1 MGRIIEK
8 FINLF
13 VPCLNMKR
21 TLSGLESKLVMKFE
35 WQRRSLLTPA
45 DVRKH
50 LRCDEATAWKLLHK
64 LERKRWFERIQRGLY
79 LFIPAERGE
88 RAIPPLNPFL
98 VAGRLLEPYYLSYAT
113 AAAHYG
119 LTTQMRP
126 VIFIAATKRKKQL
139 KWRNST
145 FKFVTLSAKKF
156 FGYTTSKVQDTDVQI
171 AELEKAVVDCLD
183 KPRYAGGIGEVA
195 MILHA
200 ALRKADRAKLV
211 DYATRMGSS
220 ALIQRLG
227 FLSDV
232 IRERFEEG
240 LSRQFTST
248 LWKHVGRSLIYI
260 APTASFGYKGAFNKT
275 WRVVENVPREQ
286 LLAELTIM

>member
-1 MGRIIEK
+1 
-8 FINLF
+8 
-13 VPCLNMKR
+13 MKR
-21 TLSGLESKLVMKFE
+21 TLSSLESKLVMKLE
-35 WQRRSLLTPA
+35 WQKSSVITPA
-45 DVRKH
+45 DVKKY
-50 LRCDEATAWKLLHK
+50 LRCDDATTWKLLHK

-88 RAIPPLNPFL
+88 SAIPPLNPFL
-98 VAGRLLEPYYLSYAT
+98 VASRLVEPYYLTYAT

-126 VIFIAATKRKKQL
+126 VIFIATTKRKKQL

-145 FKFVTLSAKKF
+145 FKFVTLPTKKF
-156 FGYTTSKVQDTDVQI
+156 FGYTTSRVQDAEVRL
-171 AELEKAVVDCLD
+171 AELEKVVVDCLD
-183 KPRYAGGIGEVA
+183 KPKYAGGIGEVA

-200 ALRKADRAKLV
+200 ALRRADHAKLV

-220 ALIQRLG
+220 ALVQRLG
-227 FLSDV
+227 FLSDM

-240 LSRQFTST
+240 FSRQLMGT
-248 LWKHVGRSLIYI
+248 LQKYVGRSLIYI
-260 APTASFGYKGAFNKT
+260 APPTRFGYKGTFNKT

-286 LLAELTIM
+286 LLAELMIR